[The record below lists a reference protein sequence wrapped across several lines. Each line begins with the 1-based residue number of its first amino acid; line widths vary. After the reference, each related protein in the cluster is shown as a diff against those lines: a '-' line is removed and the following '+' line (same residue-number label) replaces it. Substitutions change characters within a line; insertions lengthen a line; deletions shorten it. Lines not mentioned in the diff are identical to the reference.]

1 MEVLLGSCGSYG
13 VESCISTDGV
23 SCMLVI
29 LVTWLSV
36 TLCGV
41 RFSSISSTTKMFI
54 FQAHKAYWQNEW
66 AFVK

>member
-29 LVTWLSV
+29 LVT
-36 TLCGV
+36 
-41 RFSSISSTTKMFI
+41 
-54 FQAHKAYWQNEW
+54 
-66 AFVK
+66 